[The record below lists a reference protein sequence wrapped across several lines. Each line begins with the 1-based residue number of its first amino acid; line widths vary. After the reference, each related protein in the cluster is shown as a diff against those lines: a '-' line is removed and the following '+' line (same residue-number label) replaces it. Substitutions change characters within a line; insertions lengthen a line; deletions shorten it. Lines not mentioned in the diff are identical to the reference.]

1 MLIHVVSMV
10 MLSGLL
16 PISLQEAGDLV
27 LAHSKDGKRYI
38 ASIDEDVGADY
49 SRAQGK
55 VTLLAEYF

>member
-1 MLIHVVSMV
+1 MV

-16 PISLQEAGDLV
+16 PTSLQEAGDLV

-38 ASIDEDVGADY
+38 AKKGKTNSGIDEDVGADY